1 MTLWTCWSIPVTSI
15 DPFDDPKIHSNSSY
29 PISDSQ
35 KTSGSHQDWL
45 KKNILLQRIRHGSL
59 TWSSCSLFLSLMI
72 WFEQGI
78 YSFDILIFLSFFLLI
93 FSSAWSFF
101 RVNEETSLQLLRGN
115 HSKLTE
121 QLRTQIDLDQNTE
134 KDFNE
139 EKTAKEK
146 NSRIIFN
153 QYFKEKHQ
161 LELLDTIQHSSP
173 KTGWISALSFSLVLQ
188 GVLACFFIMEEEPAQ
203 GSHTLLN
210 IEESAAES
218 YRILFPAYLKLPPKQ
233 YQKMPGKLSTPM
245 GSQLEMSWNKVPFS
259 KESSYFKNLQ
269 KETPLQWFERGE
281 QTLARF
287 TPENSGIL
295 KLGWESREIPWK
307 VIPDQKP
314 ILRVQWPE
322 EIKHIFDSSQ
332 INIQVFAED
341 DHALHQVLLNYQV
354 KKTEYRNKEI
364 LQSYEEKF
372 KTYSENYEW
381 DLSMTPLL
389 AGDTVT
395 VWVEASDHDFLN
407 GPNLSVS
414 KEFVF
419 QLKSRSEY
427 HKKIIARFEKVH
439 LSMQDLMEK
448 LDLQMVLETDLIES
462 QIIPEMESLR
472 EDASHDLLLSD
483 SLKAFPEEIERQ
495 LNYYRLQKQL
505 LNKPECIQDKTITT
519 NKKQYR
525 KQLEQIETC
534 LSN

>member
-15 DPFDDPKIHSNSSY
+15 DPFDDPKTHFNTSY
-29 PISDSQ
+29 PISESQ

-45 KKNILLQRIRHGSL
+45 NKYILLQRIRHGTL
-59 TWSSCSLFLSLMI
+59 TWSGCSLFLSLLI

-78 YSFDILIFLSFFLLI
+78 YSFENLLFLSFFLLI
-93 FSSAWSFF
+93 ISSVWSFF
-101 RVNEETSLQLLRGN
+101 RVNEETCLQLLGKN
-115 HSKLTE
+115 HTKLTE
-121 QLRTQIDLDQNTE
+121 QLRTQIDLDQNIE
-134 KDFNE
+134 KDFRG
-139 EKTAKEK
+139 EKTAEEK

-161 LELLDTIQHSSP
+161 LELLDSIQHSSP
-173 KTGWISALSFSLVLQ
+173 KTGWISALSFSLILQ
-188 GVLACFFIMEEEPAQ
+188 VVLAGFFIMGEEPAH
-203 GSHTLLN
+203 GVHTLLT
-210 IEESAAES
+210 IKKSPVES

-233 YQKMPGKLSTPM
+233 YQKLPEKLSTPR
-245 GSQLEMSWNKVPFS
+245 GSQLEMSWNEVPFS
-259 KESSYFKNLQ
+259 KESSYFKNPQ
-269 KETPLQWFERGE
+269 KQIPLQWFERGE
-281 QTLARF
+281 QTLARY

-341 DHALHQVLLNYQV
+341 DHALHQVLLHYHLEN
-354 KKTEYRNKEI
+354 TEYRNKEI
-364 LQSYEEKF
+364 LQSYEEEF
-372 KTYSENYEW
+372 KTYIENYEW

-389 AGDTVT
+389 AGDNVT
-395 VWVEASDHDFLN
+395 VWVEASDRDFLN

-414 KEFVF
+414 KKFVF
-419 QLKSRSEY
+419 QLESRSEY
-427 HKKIIARFEKVH
+427 HKKILARFEKMN
-439 LSMQDLMEK
+439 LSMQDLMDK
-448 LDLQMVLETDLIES
+448 LDLQMVEETDLIES
-462 QIIPEMESLR
+462 QIISEMETLR
-472 EDASHDLLLSD
+472 EDVSHDLLLSE
-483 SLKAFPEEIERQ
+483 SLKDFPKEIERQ

-505 LNKPECIQDKTITT
+505 LNKPECIQDKMVPT
-519 NKKQYR
+519 NEKQYR